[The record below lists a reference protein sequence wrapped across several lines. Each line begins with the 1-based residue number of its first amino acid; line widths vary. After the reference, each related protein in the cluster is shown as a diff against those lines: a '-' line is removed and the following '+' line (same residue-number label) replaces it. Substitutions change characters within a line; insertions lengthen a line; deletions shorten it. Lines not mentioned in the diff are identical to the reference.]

1 MSLNSWQEDYINFHN
16 SNPVPQNIKLIMKQ
30 KQLVLLVKQEMS
42 ILTHISHILSGY

>member
-1 MSLNSWQEDYINFHN
+1 MSLNTWQEDYINFHN

-42 ILTHISHILSGY
+42 IFTRISHILSGY